1 MQSGIY
7 CPARIPIRIE
17 EEIKNKQ
24 RKIKTSKNLKRSSI
38 LKLP

>member
-17 EEIKNKQ
+17 GEIKNKQ